1 MNITGLFIY
10 RPVMTTLVM
19 MGILIFGLMGYRALP
34 VADMPTVDYPTVL
47 VSANLAGASPET
59 MASAVATPLEKQFS
73 TIAGLDSMNSVSTLG
88 RTQITLRF
96 NLSRN
101 IDAAA
106 QDVQAQIART
116 LRELPPNMTS
126 PPSYRKTNP
135 ADASIMQIALTSPT
149 LPLSAID
156 EYAQNIL
163 AQRISMVTGVA
174 QVDVFGTQKYAVRI
188 QVDPTQLAYRQIGID
203 EVLNAVQRGN
213 VDLPLG
219 TLDGPHRS
227 LTLKSNGQLL
237 TAEDYRPLVV
247 TYRNGSP
254 VQLKD
259 VGRVLDSVE
268 NNKVAAWYNNKP
280 AVVLSVQRQ
289 PGSNIVEVVDG
300 VKAILPALREYI
312 PPAIDMEL
320 FFDRT
325 RAIRESVWDVQFT
338 LLLTVALVV
347 MVIFLFLRNLSAT
360 IIPSLALPMSI
371 IGTFAAMY
379 FLGYSLNNL
388 SLMALTLSVGFVV
401 DDAIVVLEN
410 IVRHVEKG
418 EGVFEAAVKGAKE
431 IAFTILSMTL
441 SLVAAFI
448 PVLFMSGMLGRL
460 LREFAVTICVAIL
473 VSGFVSLSL
482 TPMLCSRFLK
492 PGGAERHG
500 RFYVLIGR
508 FFDSMLSGYDRS
520 LQWVLRYRLATLVV
534 SILLVG
540 ATYYLFITVPKGL
553 VPSEDTGAILINTE
567 SAQGTSFEDMVRMQK
582 QLAAIVAED
591 PNVFGFRSSVGQ
603 GGQSQ
608 GANTGQIFIRLKPKA
623 ERPLVDEPVVIPYTN
638 TALFNMHH
646 RASADEII
654 QKLRPKLST
663 IPGVRVSL
671 QNPPVIRLEARLSRS
686 QYQYT
691 LQSPDAQELYQYAP
705 LLEEKI
711 RSRSDLFQD
720 VNTDL
725 QLKNPQ
731 LEIVVDRE
739 KASTL
744 GTTAQGLSPR
754 QIQEAFYNAYGSR
767 QISTITT
774 PNNQY
779 QVILELDPKYEN
791 DPSVLSLL
799 YIRTNTGNNT
809 AQSALTAG
817 NALVPFN
824 SIATLKQTVGPTSV
838 NHSGQLP
845 SVTISFNLKPDV
857 ALGTAVDAIKQLARE
872 TIPVSITTGFQ
883 GTAQEFQSS
892 LQSMWLLLAMAIVVV
907 YLVLGILYESFVHP
921 VTILSGLPSAGLGA
935 ILILLL
941 FNMELNIFGF
951 VGIIMLI
958 GIVKKNA
965 IMMIDFALE
974 GQRNEGKTPHQA
986 IYEGCLVRF
995 RPIMMTTMA
1004 AIMGALPIALGHG
1017 AGAESRRPLGLAVVG
1032 GLLVSQL
1039 LTLYITPVVYLYFE
1053 SAVEMARGWRQSRAE
1068 AKLAPAGTAPSW
1080 ASQVPDA
1087 PAGAS
1092 FWSSFRKLGARRK

>member
-1 MNITGLFIY
+1 MNITGPFIY
-10 RPVMTTLVM
+10 RPVMTTLLM

-34 VADMPTVDYPTVL
+34 VADMPTVDFPTVV
-47 VSANLAGASPET
+47 VSANLPGASPET

-88 RTQITLRF
+88 RTQVTLQF
-96 NLSRN
+96 SLSRN

-116 LRELPPNMTS
+116 LRDLPQNMPN
-126 PPSYRKTNP
+126 PPAYRKTNP
-135 ADASIMQIALTSPT
+135 ADAPVLQLALTSQT
-149 LPLSAID
+149 LPLSMVD
-156 EYAQNIL
+156 EFAQNIL
-163 AQRISMVTGVA
+163 AQRISMVTGVS
-174 QVDVFGTQKYAVRI
+174 QVDVFGTQKRAVRI
-188 QVDPTQLAYRQIGID
+188 QLDPTQLAYRQIGID

-219 TLDGPHRS
+219 TLDGPHRT

-237 TAEDYRPLVV
+237 NAEDYRPLVV

-254 VQLKD
+254 VQLQD
-259 VGRVLDSVE
+259 VGKVIDSVE

-280 AVVLSVQRQ
+280 SVVLAVQRQ
-289 PGSNIVEVVDG
+289 PGANVVEVVDA
-300 VKAILPALREYI
+300 VKAILPDLRKNI
-312 PPAIDMEL
+312 PPSVDLDIM
-320 FFDRT
+320 FDRT
-325 RAIRESVWDVQFT
+325 LAIRDSVWDVQFT
-338 LLLTVALVV
+338 LILTVALVV

-371 IGTFAAMY
+371 IGTFAVMY
-379 FLGYSLNNL
+379 LLGYSLNNL

-410 IVRHVEKG
+410 IVRHVEEG
-418 EGVFEAAVKGAKE
+418 EEVFAAAVKGAKE

-448 PVLFMSGMLGRL
+448 PVLFMSGMIGRL

-482 TPMLCSRFLK
+482 TPMLCSRFIK
-492 PGGAERHG
+492 PAGAERHG
-500 RFYVLIGR
+500 RLYVVVGR
-508 FFDSMLSGYDRS
+508 FFDSMLSAYDWT
-520 LQWVLRYRLATLVV
+520 LQWALRGRLVT
-534 SILLVG
+534 LLVSFLLLF
-540 ATYYLFITVPKGL
+540 ATGYLFTVIPKGF
-553 VPSEDTGAILINTE
+553 VPSEDTGQILINTE
-567 SAQGTSFEDMVRMQK
+567 SAQGTSFEDMVRLQI
-582 QLAAIVAED
+582 QLADIVAAD
-591 PNVFGFRSSVGQ
+591 PNVDGFRSSVGQ

-608 GANTGQIFIRLKPKA
+608 GVNAGQIFVRLKPKSD
-623 ERPLVDEPVVIPYTN
+623 RPLKP
-638 TALFNMHH
+638 ALFSWWSSP
-646 RASADEII
+646 ASSDEII
-654 QKLRPKLST
+654 QQLRPKLSAL
-663 IPGVRVSL
+663 PGVRVAL
-671 QNPPVIRLEARLSRS
+671 QNPPVIRTGARLSRS
-686 QYQYT
+686 AYQFT

-705 LLEEKI
+705 LLEEKM
-711 RSRSDLFQD
+711 RSSAEFQD
-720 VNTDL
+720 VNSDL

-731 LEIVVDRE
+731 LEIVVDRD
-739 KASTL
+739 KAATL

-767 QISTITT
+767 QISTINT

-779 QVILELDPKYEN
+779 QVIMELDPKYEN
-791 DPSVLSLL
+791 DPSVLSML
-799 YIRTNTGNNT
+799 YIRSNTGNNT

-817 NALVPFN
+817 NALIPLN
-824 SIATLKQTVGPTSV
+824 SVANLKQSVGPTSV

-845 SVTISFNLKPDV
+845 SVTLSFNLRPGV
-857 ALGTAVDAIKQLARE
+857 AQGDAVKKINELARE
-872 TIPVSITTGFQ
+872 TVPATITTSFQ
-883 GTAQEFQSS
+883 GTLQEFQSS
-892 LQSMWLLLAMAIVVV
+892 LRSMWLLLVMAILVV

-921 VTILSGLPSAGLGA
+921 LTILSGLPSAGLGA

-941 FNMELNIFGF
+941 FNLELNIFGF
-951 VGIIMLI
+951 VGIVMLI

-974 GQRNEGKTPHQA
+974 GQRKEGKTPHQA

-1039 LTLYITPVVYLYFE
+1039 LTLYITPVIYLYFE
-1053 SAVEMARGWRQSRAE
+1053 SGLAKARSWRRGGIPEAE
-1068 AKLAPAGTAPSW
+1068 PAPAGSWKEPHVPEAP
-1080 ASQVPDA
+1080 
-1087 PAGAS
+1087 PAG
-1092 FWSSFRKLGARRK
+1092 GAWRRK